1 VLATGWGT
9 NSNSIAVPLV
19 AMNAPV
25 GTTSTG
31 SATNPTPGRYG
42 YWVSDEG
49 VKAKIT
55 LTDTNMSSRPSTT
68 QGMLVSAL
76 LHFTAPS
83 AHNIASIMTNFGIT
97 GLTDFRANTNLPK
110 LTSLNG
116 LSFVSNNIPL
126 ITNNILAADLTVNGY
141 GVLCDVRKGGLKQ
154 DLTSAM
160 ESTATNG
167 APFTALQLRSGAQD
181 GSTNSND
188 SLMVYRA
195 ANLGLPQNM
204 SNAINQGAT
213 GPQATGMVLD
223 GLRWQSVYNF
233 YNLYKQYWPQSP
245 VVSSTT
251 GTVPKGIGPPALTSN
266 NTIDPRT
273 PCFKDPASLG
283 PIINYGMMIP
293 SIIADSVVTT
303 LGVVR
308 TNVTVG
314 SNSVTKY
321 YFQVSYY
328 PLVVMHNPYSSALNV
343 GNTAFNITKSLAQNV
358 AIKLTCTTNGSI
370 ALSSTNY
377 GPDQQ
382 NLWPVMITTNTNGVT
397 TPTNTILQLN
407 PNGTTLYALQLSVTN
422 PPGTI
427 MAPGEIRVYGYPGIN
442 KTYTDN
448 SLTNNYS
455 MFLPSSGRILSS
467 TNNFVFGAGFGGVS
481 VTLTNWSGSTNLSD
495 PVSLSYYMTPTPNI
509 SYSTLHYGA
518 GGTWA
523 GTATV
528 STWPSSFSYQDM
540 PGSLP
545 GSGIGSYSGSTL
557 NTTIQS
563 LLANP
568 VSILSVTERYKGT
581 VPGTTYQSFLGQGTN
596 YPIFMGN
603 SIYFCGDRSGNSG
616 SGFCPA
622 TETDAL
628 ITNEPAVS
636 IVPNVVS
643 SNSCTLSWLYQ
654 PVGDAQP
661 STAKDASNNVTLVV
675 RDVPFTPLVSLGQ
688 LMHLEEYYNQGL
700 INYSYNLF
708 PVSIPGMSIGGSLCS
723 PEVPPSMNA
732 IFFYNNASL
741 TQSHLWA
748 DHSFLANE
756 ALFDTYFFST
766 VPPPRGFSWGSSLTG
781 NNPFSVILSSNSI
794 ATNQPLP
801 NGRLIYYHKNGTNP
815 IVSDLQDEGK
825 ASANLLINGAF
836 NVNSTSV
843 PAWTALLTSLNGQS
857 FNIYNYLSGQIE
869 NRYVTN
875 PILRYMDVG
884 RFNANDPWDGMRSL
898 TDVQVTALAKE
909 IVNQVRARGPFLSMG
924 DFLNRRLSTV
934 GSTYT
939 TNNLMGALQAAI
951 ENTQTNGSSSDV
963 NGNIHGN
970 ASVCGPVAN
979 YTFALPSP
987 NFTVPTTGY
996 NQQIPVNKIVTN
1008 SAVGIPGYLMQQ
1020 DLVQAFAP
1028 VMTVRSDTF
1037 VIRVYGESDR
1047 KNSKPGN
1054 PIPEAQAWGEAVV
1067 QRLPDYFDQTDPA
1080 LTKPSVK
1087 GLSTPL
1093 GDATPVFGPSGPIV
1107 NAANQTFGRRFK
1119 VVSFRWL
1126 NQNEL

>member
-1 VLATGWGT
+1 
-9 NSNSIAVPLV
+9 
-19 AMNAPV
+19 
-25 GTTSTG
+25 
-31 SATNPTPGRYG
+31 
-42 YWVSDEG
+42 
-49 VKAKIT
+49 
-55 LTDTNMSSRPSTT
+55 MSSRPSTT

-448 SLTNNYS
+448 SC
-455 MFLPSSGRILSS
+455 
-467 TNNFVFGAGFGGVS
+467 
-481 VTLTNWSGSTNLSD
+481 
-495 PVSLSYYMTPTPNI
+495 
-509 SYSTLHYGA
+509 
-518 GGTWA
+518 
-523 GTATV
+523 
-528 STWPSSFSYQDM
+528 
-540 PGSLP
+540 
-545 GSGIGSYSGSTL
+545 
-557 NTTIQS
+557 
-563 LLANP
+563 LL
-568 VSILSVTERYKGT
+568 Y
-581 VPGTTYQSFLGQGTN
+581 
-596 YPIFMGN
+596 
-603 SIYFCGDRSGNSG
+603 
-616 SGFCPA
+616 
-622 TETDAL
+622 
-628 ITNEPAVS
+628 
-636 IVPNVVS
+636 
-643 SNSCTLSWLYQ
+643 
-654 PVGDAQP
+654 
-661 STAKDASNNVTLVV
+661 
-675 RDVPFTPLVSLGQ
+675 
-688 LMHLEEYYNQGL
+688 
-700 INYSYNLF
+700 
-708 PVSIPGMSIGGSLCS
+708 
-723 PEVPPSMNA
+723 
-732 IFFYNNASL
+732 
-741 TQSHLWA
+741 
-748 DHSFLANE
+748 
-756 ALFDTYFFST
+756 
-766 VPPPRGFSWGSSLTG
+766 
-781 NNPFSVILSSNSI
+781 
-794 ATNQPLP
+794 
-801 NGRLIYYHKNGTNP
+801 
-815 IVSDLQDEGK
+815 
-825 ASANLLINGAF
+825 
-836 NVNSTSV
+836 TS
-843 PAWTALLTSLNGQS
+843 
-857 FNIYNYLSGQIE
+857 
-869 NRYVTN
+869 
-875 PILRYMDVG
+875 
-884 RFNANDPWDGMRSL
+884 
-898 TDVQVTALAKE
+898 
-909 IVNQVRARGPFLSMG
+909 
-924 DFLNRRLSTV
+924 
-934 GSTYT
+934 
-939 TNNLMGALQAAI
+939 
-951 ENTQTNGSSSDV
+951 
-963 NGNIHGN
+963 
-970 ASVCGPVAN
+970 
-979 YTFALPSP
+979 PSP
-987 NFTVPTTGY
+987 R
-996 NQQIPVNKIVTN
+996 
-1008 SAVGIPGYLMQQ
+1008 
-1020 DLVQAFAP
+1020 D
-1028 VMTVRSDTF
+1028 
-1037 VIRVYGESDR
+1037 
-1047 KNSKPGN
+1047 
-1054 PIPEAQAWGEAVV
+1054 
-1067 QRLPDYFDQTDPA
+1067 
-1080 LTKPSVK
+1080 
-1087 GLSTPL
+1087 
-1093 GDATPVFGPSGPIV
+1093 
-1107 NAANQTFGRRFK
+1107 
-1119 VVSFRWL
+1119 
-1126 NQNEL
+1126 